1 MSAKVISA
9 GLIGLQAELVEAEA
23 DIGSGEIGTFIIV
36 GLPDA
41 SIFEARERIRSAFR
55 NSNLEL
61 PKLKITINLAPAD
74 LRKQGP
80 NYDLPIALSILLA
93 NHQLPSDCL
102 KNVLCLG
109 ELSLDGHLRAINGVL
124 PAVQRAREIGLK
136 AVIVPMGNALEASLI
151 DGLEIWPANSLQ
163 QIVEQ
168 LRKKLSPLTITAPN
182 SSSATEAIDFDFS
195 QIKGQLLA
203 KRALTVA
210 AAGHHNL
217 LMIGPPG
224 SGKTLL
230 AQSLPS
236 IMPELIDSEA
246 LEVASIYSVIGQFKA
261 AAGLPRQRPFRQP
274 HHSAS
279 AAAVIGG
286 GTWPRPGEISL
297 AHRGVLFLDE
307 LPEFSRPVLE
317 GLRQPLEN
325 GRVTINRVSGQL
337 VFPAKCLL
345 LAAMNPCP
353 CGFYGDSKQNC
364 QCSQKQ
370 ITNYRRRLSGPLL
383 DRLDLQ
389 LNVPR
394 VAVEDLTSETLS
406 SEASKKDFNSLR
418 QQIVGAR
425 QKQLKRF
432 AGTKFITNGEM
443 TTAAIKEFCQIDQ
456 AGQMVLRQ
464 AIDKLNLSARGY
476 YRLLRLAR
484 TIADLADEPT
494 IAKIHLTESLQYRF
508 SNY

>member
-55 NSNLEL
+55 NSDLEL
-61 PKLKITINLAPAD
+61 PKLRITINLAPAD

-93 NHQLPSDCL
+93 NRQLPVDCL
-102 KNVLCLG
+102 KDVLCLG
-109 ELSLDGHLRAINGVL
+109 ELSLDGHLRGVNGIL
-124 PAVQRAREIGLK
+124 PAVQRAREAGLR
-136 AVIVPMGNALEASLI
+136 AIIVPLSNAAEASLI
-151 DGLEIWPANSLQ
+151 KGIEIWPAQSLQ

-168 LRKKLSPLTITAPN
+168 LRKKLPPLVVNQAKVT
-182 SSSATEAIDFDFS
+182 SEVQFESFDFN
-195 QIKGQLLA
+195 QIQGQILA
-203 KRALTVA
+203 KRALMIA

-230 AQSLPS
+230 AQSLPG
-236 IMPELIDSEA
+236 IMPDLTESEA
-246 LEVASIYSVIGQFKA
+246 LEVANIYSVIGQFRA
-261 AAGLPRQRPFRQP
+261 AVGLPRQRPFRQP

-286 GTWPRPGEISL
+286 GVWPRPGEISL

-325 GRVTINRVSGQL
+325 GVVTINRISGQL
-337 VFPAKCLL
+337 IFPAKCLL

-353 CGFYGDSKQNC
+353 CGFYGDDRQAC

-370 ITNYRRRLSGPLL
+370 MANYRRRLSGPLL

-389 LNVPR
+389 LTVPR
-394 VAVEDLTSETLS
+394 VPVEDLTGQIKSES
-406 SEASKKDFNSLR
+406 SSDLR
-418 QQIVGAR
+418 QLVIQAR
-425 QKQLKRF
+425 KKQLERF
-432 AGTKFITNGEM
+432 KNTKFITNGEL
-443 TTAAIKEFCQIDQ
+443 TVAAIKEFCQIEQ

>member
-1 MSAKVISA
+1 MSAKVMSA
-9 GLIGLQAELVEAEA
+9 GLVGLEAELIEAEA

-93 NHQLPSDCL
+93 NNQLPLGCL
-102 KNVLCLG
+102 DKVLCLG
-109 ELSLDGHLRAINGVL
+109 ELSLDGHLRPISGVL
-124 PAVQRAREIGLK
+124 PAVQKARNSGLR
-136 AVIVPMGNALEASLI
+136 AVIVPIDNSSEASLVEGI
-151 DGLEIWPANSLQ
+151 EIWPAESLK
-163 QIVEQ
+163 QIVFQLKQKTEPIAVKQIAIEQ
-168 LRKKLSPLTITAPN
+168 EK
-182 SSSATEAIDFDFS
+182 SSLVSAYDFCD
-195 QIKGQLLA
+195 IKGQVLA
-203 KRALTVA
+203 KRALLIA

-230 AQSLPS
+230 AQTLPS
-236 IMPELIDSEA
+236 IMADLTDQEA
-246 LEVASIYSVIGQFKA
+246 LEVASIYSVAGQFKVS
-261 AAGLPRQRPFRQP
+261 AGLPRQRPFRQP

-286 GTWPRPGEISL
+286 GIWPRPGEISL

-325 GRVTINRVSGQL
+325 GLVTVNRVSGQL
-337 VFPAKCLL
+337 IFPAKCLL
-345 LAAMNPCP
+345 AAAMNPCP
-353 CGFYGDSKQNC
+353 CGFLGDNRQAC
-364 QCSQKQ
+364 QCSPKQ
-370 ITNYRRRLSGPLL
+370 VANYRRRLSGPLL

-389 LNVPR
+389 LTVPR
-394 VAVEDLTSETLS
+394 VPIDDLTSDQLAEDS
-406 SEASKKDFNSLR
+406 ASLR
-418 QQIVGAR
+418 QKVLAAR
-425 QKQLKRF
+425 EKQSKRF
-432 AGTKFITNGEM
+432 LGTRFINNGEL
-443 TTAAIKEFCQIDQ
+443 TSGAIKDFCQVDQ
-456 AGQMVLRQ
+456 AGQMILRQ
-464 AIDKLNLSARGY
+464 AIDRLNLSARGY
-476 YRLLRLAR
+476 YRVLRLAR

-494 IAKIHLTESLQYRF
+494 IAKIHITESLQYRF
-508 SNY
+508 PNY

>member
-9 GLIGLQAELVEAEA
+9 GLIGLQAELIEAEA
-23 DIGSGEIGTFIIV
+23 DIGSGEIGTFIVV

-55 NSNLEL
+55 NSKLEL
-61 PKLKITINLAPAD
+61 PKLRITINLAPAD

-93 NHQLPSDCL
+93 NRQLPVDCL
-102 KNVLCLG
+102 KDVLCLG
-109 ELSLDGHLRAINGVL
+109 ELSLDGHLRGVNGIL
-124 PAVQRAREIGLK
+124 PAVQRARETGLK
-136 AVIVPMGNALEASLI
+136 AVIVPFSNAAEANLI
-151 DGLEIWPANSLQ
+151 EGIEIWPAKSLQ

-168 LRKKLSPLTITAPN
+168 LRKKLPPLTIEPTKPLGEVQ
-182 SSSATEAIDFDFS
+182 SGSFDFS
-195 QIKGQLLA
+195 QIQGQISA
-203 KRALTVA
+203 KRALVIA

-230 AQSLPS
+230 AQSLPG
-236 IMPELIDSEA
+236 IMPDLIESEA
-246 LEVASIYSVIGQFKA
+246 LEVANIYSVVGQFKV

-297 AHRGVLFLDE
+297 AHRGILFLDE

-325 GRVTINRVSGQL
+325 GVVTINRVSGQL
-337 VFPAKCLL
+337 IFPAKCLL

-353 CGFYGDSKQNC
+353 CGFYGDNRQAC

-370 ITNYRRRLSGPLL
+370 MANYRRRLSGPLL

-389 LNVPR
+389 LTVPR
-394 VAVEDLTSETLS
+394 VPVEDLTGQIKSES
-406 SEASKKDFNSLR
+406 SSDLR
-418 QQIVGAR
+418 QQVIQAR
-425 QKQLKRF
+425 KRQLERF
-432 AGTKFITNGEM
+432 KNTKFVNNGEL
-443 TTAAIKEFCQIDQ
+443 TVAAIRDFCQIDQ

-464 AIDKLNLSARGY
+464 AIDKFNLSARGY
-476 YRLLRLAR
+476 YRILRLAR

-494 IAKIHLTESLQYRF
+494 IAKIHITESLQYRF